1 MMVRILDR
9 DRELVT
15 QSLLGM
21 SKADAMLCLIATGF
35 LGVKFDVHTQCI
47 HMLCIFASASVG
59 LHLLYE

>member
-35 LGVKFDVHTQCI
+35 FGVKFDVHLRSI
-47 HMLCIFASASVG
+47 HILCIFASAGVE
-59 LHLLYE
+59 LHLLY

>member
-21 SKADAMLCLIATGF
+21 SKTDAMLCLIATGF
-35 LGVKFDVHTQCI
+35 FGIKLDVHTQNI
-47 HMLCIFASASVG
+47 HMLYIFASASVG
-59 LHLLYE
+59 LHLLY